1 MNFHQKKH
9 RNTNLCNKII
19 ERKSSGRVISALTY
33 SFRDGRFESTTSD
46 IWCWI
51 IYLIS
56 GCIPKPFLSIIV
68 LYLISIHEENRT
80 NITIFFLPNL
90 YVFFLGGQGWTLELL
105 GSDENNLSDLSRKAC
120 YSTSYMSCTKV
131 GILYL
136 QFQLCPQWRSKTV
149 NQKNHRHNIW
159 KNYLLFYRAKISF
172 AF

>member
-1 MNFHQKKH
+1 M
-9 RNTNLCNKII
+9 
-19 ERKSSGRVISALTY
+19 EGSSQRRL
-33 SFRDGRFESTTSD
+33 TSD
-46 IWCWI
+46 VELSIWYQDA
-51 IYLIS
+51 YLN
-56 GCIPKPFLSIIV
+56 PFLV
-68 LYLISIHEENRT
+68 LLCCISSLNENRT

-90 YVFFLGGQGWTLELL
+90 CVFFLGGQGWTLELL